1 MKSRFTCIA
10 VRRLGKGVAFSQEWL
25 MNLSS
30 KRKNVLP
37 IWSASLVLFTVAT
50 VASAQHRPGA
60 PAPAPHAA
68 PAQRPPAPGGG
79 NANPYGQAGANN
91 RGPGGGNANPHG
103 QAGAN
108 NRGPGGGNAN
118 PHGQAGANN
127 RGPGGGNANIRGQA
141 GPNNRGPGGGNANN
155 RGQAGANNRGPG
167 GANANNRGPGGANRH
182 QPAGTRQVALK
193 NGGQATFRR
202 DGKVRSI
209 QTPHGMRIEHGMRG
223 ARRIEGMHDGRRV
236 VSMGRR
242 GGYSERSYYNHGGR
256 SYVQRTYYVGGQRY
270 AYGYLS

>member
-60 PAPAPHAA
+60 PAPAPAPRAAPA

-91 RGPGGGNANPHG
+91 RAPGGGNANPNG

-108 NRGPGGGNAN
+108 NRGPGVASRY
-118 PHGQAGANN
+118 GQAG
-127 RGPGGGNANIRGQA
+127 
-141 GPNNRGPGGGNANN
+141 
-155 RGQAGANNRGPG
+155 
-167 GANANNRGPGGANRH
+167 
-182 QPAGTRQVALK
+182 
-193 NGGQATFRR
+193 
-202 DGKVRSI
+202 
-209 QTPHGMRIEHGMRG
+209 
-223 ARRIEGMHDGRRV
+223 
-236 VSMGRR
+236 
-242 GGYSERSYYNHGGR
+242 
-256 SYVQRTYYVGGQRY
+256 
-270 AYGYLS
+270 

>member
-91 RGPGGGNANPHG
+91 RGPGGGNANHNG
-103 QAGAN
+103 QAG
-108 NRGPGGGNAN
+108 G
-118 PHGQAGANN
+118 
-127 RGPGGGNANIRGQA
+127 
-141 GPNNRGPGGGNANN
+141 
-155 RGQAGANNRGPG
+155 
-167 GANANNRGPGGANRH
+167 NNRGPGGANRH

-223 ARRIEGMHDGRRV
+223 GRRIEGMHDGRRV

-242 GGYSERSYYNHGGR
+242 GGYSERAYYNHGGR